1 MPNGNAAFCC
11 YSCKSLEGGDASDSG
26 ARCRRYAEPLENPAV
41 VICRSFTL
49 RDGPPALNPRARAWL
64 RGLPHGVLLSSTG
77 HVETDC
83 TTVRA
88 FKRKSVEDR
97 WVDDAHDALETALPA
112 PFVVKRG
119 ASLFYEIVVDES
131 LRIAADMRKP
141 VRGQSAFQTDLCV
154 FERME
159 NGAELP
165 RVVLEFK
172 TDLTTHDVLT
182 YSAKAARHRS
192 VYPYLRYGLALAR
205 PATVPRRFFTHN
217 DALDFC
223 VALGGAKPEQ
233 VVALVVEELA
243 MSQRMQALVF
253 RRTAGADG
261 EPLVRR
267 TWVAGPLATL
277 AV

>member
-11 YSCKSLEGGDASDSG
+11 YSCKSLEGGDASGGG

-41 VICRSFTL
+41 VICRSFAL
-49 RDGPPALNPRARAWL
+49 QDGPSALPPYTRALL
-64 RGLPHGVLLSSTG
+64 RTLPHGLLLSSTG
-77 HVETDC
+77 HEETDFK
-83 TTVRA
+83 TVRA
-88 FKRKSVEDR
+88 FKRKAVEDR
-97 WVDDAHDALETALPA
+97 WVDDAHDALEATLPA

-131 LRIAADMRKP
+131 LRITADLHKP

-154 FERME
+154 FECVA

-192 VYPYLRYGLALAR
+192 VYPYLRYGLVLAR
-205 PATVPRRFFTHN
+205 PTTVPRRFFTHN

-223 VALGGAKPEQ
+223 MALGGAEPKQ
-233 VVALVVEELA
+233 VVALVQEELA
-243 MSQRMQALVF
+243 VSQRMQALVF
-253 RRTAGADG
+253 RGTTD
-261 EPLVRR
+261 PLVRR
-267 TWVAGPLATL
+267 TWVAGPLATPGL
-277 AV
+277 